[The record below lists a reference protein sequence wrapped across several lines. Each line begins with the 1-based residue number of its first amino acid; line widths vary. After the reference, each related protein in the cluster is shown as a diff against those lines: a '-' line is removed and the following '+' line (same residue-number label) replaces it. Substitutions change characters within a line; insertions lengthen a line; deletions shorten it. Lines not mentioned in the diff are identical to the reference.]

1 MTDLRD
7 GPLAQSIRAR
17 PAAESRKAFAGAEA
31 RGQVVLAVAPNG
43 GRKTKAD
50 HPALPLSPD
59 ELARTAAE
67 CLERG
72 ASMIHLH
79 VRDGGGGHC
88 LDPDAYR
95 AAIARI
101 CREVG
106 DRLVIQ
112 ITSESLGLFTPSE
125 QKAAVLE
132 ANPEAVSLALREF
145 APEPSDER
153 DFGLFLGK
161 LKQMRI
167 WPQIILY
174 HPDEAQ
180 RLGAMRKQGL
190 IPFDKLSVL
199 YVLGRFAITRTAIPR
214 DLLPFLA
221 PDMPRFEFVERVRLR
236 PPRGRLRDRRRA
248 ARRPCA
254 SRFREQLYAPR
265 RRPRRLQRG
274 IGRRGRGRARGG
286 RASDPDGGGLEGG
299 DRGGAGAVRGRQAS
313 AQIVDLEQQLFCGE
327 LQPPHVIGAKPLE
340 TAAENAGGVRRRS
353 TQVVHELHPFLTAGL
368 DFGP

>member
-1 MTDLRD
+1 MT
-7 GPLAQSIRAR
+7 
-17 PAAESRKAFAGAEA
+17 
-31 RGQVVLAVAPNG
+31 VAPNG

-59 ELARTAAE
+59 ELARAAAE

-79 VRDGGGGHC
+79 VRDRNGGHC

-125 QKAAVLE
+125 QRAAVLE

-145 APEPSDER
+145 APEKSDEK
-153 DFGLFLGK
+153 DFCLFLGR

-167 WPQIILY
+167 WPQIIVY
-174 HPDEAQ
+174 TAEEAE
-180 RLGAMRKQGL
+180 RLGAMIKQGL
-190 IPFDKLSVL
+190 IPFDELAVL
-199 YVLGRFAITRTAIPR
+199 YVLGRFTLTRTAAPG

-221 PDMPRFEFVERVRLR
+221 PEMPRFSPWSVCAFGRREAACVTAGALLGGHVRVGFENNLTLPNGARAASNAELVGAAVGAIEAVGLTPKTADRLR
-236 PPRGRLRDRRRA
+236 EEIAARWGGEREDRRSRPPPLIRA
-248 ARRPCA
+248 A
-254 SRFREQLYAPR
+254 
-265 RRPRRLQRG
+265 
-274 IGRRGRGRARGG
+274 AR
-286 RASDPDGGGLEGG
+286 
-299 DRGGAGAVRGRQAS
+299 
-313 AQIVDLEQQLFCGE
+313 
-327 LQPPHVIGAKPLE
+327 
-340 TAAENAGGVRRRS
+340 
-353 TQVVHELHPFLTAGL
+353 
-368 DFGP
+368 